1 MEKFFILIYNYFERN
16 RPAFL
21 ITFIVSFLLAGWFAS
36 RVHFEEDISKVLPRD
51 KKTEKLN
58 QVFQNSKFIDKLVV
72 MVSLKDTNRI
82 AEPDSL
88 VAFADRFV
96 VAAQQKLSPYIS
108 RINDK
113 VDGNAAM
120 QFFNVINDHLPVF
133 LNQKDYESIDSL
145 ITPATIQKTLENDF
159 RTLSSPAG
167 IVLKKIISAD
177 PVGISLLGLKKLQ
190 QLQYDDNFEL
200 YDDYII
206 TKNHQHLLFFITP
219 AYPPNNTG
227 KNAQLLQGIDDI
239 KDSLSNSSLKNVSA
253 SYFGAV
259 AVSVGN
265 ALQLRKDTIFT
276 QGITLIFLIFFIDFY
291 FRKKRAAFI
300 ILVPVV
306 FGALFSLSAIYFI
319 KGSISV
325 IALGAGSVVLGVAV
339 NYSLHLFNHYRH
351 TKSIRDVIRDL
362 ALPLTVG
369 SFTTI
374 GGFLCLEFVQS
385 EMLRDLGLFAAF
397 SLIGASLCTLI
408 ILPHL
413 IASKK
418 EQEQHV
424 FSKYSW
430 IDRISAF
437 RPEYNKFIVL
447 AIFLLSFVFLY
458 TARWVGFEPDLTKM
472 NYMSDK
478 LIQSENN
485 LKKIN
490 VFSLQSVYL
499 VSDGK
504 NLNEALVN
512 NERTITKVERL
523 RAKGIINKYSAV
535 SSLVISDSLQKARI
549 DQWNRYWTA
558 EKKQSLI
565 AELKKQGERLKFKAE
580 AFDHFN
586 AWLNQDFGLV
596 DTSSMALFR
605 KNFLDDYISEK
616 PGNTTVVTLVK
627 VGAENK
633 QSVYKAFEND
643 PNVTVLDKQY
653 LTGRFVDLINNDFS
667 SIAWMSSILVF
678 TVLLLTYGRIEL
690 TLVSFIPMF
699 ITFIWILGIM
709 GILGIKFNIINI
721 IISAFIFG
729 LGDDYSLFIMDGLL
743 QEYKT
748 GRKNLSSYKSSIFL
762 SAITTVAGLGVLI
775 FAKHPAL
782 RSIAVISIVGIVCV
796 VIMSQILIPFLFAF
810 LIKNRIL
817 KNKFPWTLSGL
828 FKSIFSFSYFTIGS
842 LILVLAGFILVRLN
856 PFNREKGKYIYH
868 FLVSKYCWSLMYIM
882 GNVKKRIINPSKE
895 DFSKPAVIV
904 CNHQSFLDILST
916 VMLHP
921 RLILFTNRWVWNSPV
936 FGAVVRMADYYP
948 IMEGVEGDMERIA
961 DRIKHGYSIVVFP
974 EGTRSVDGTIGR
986 FHKGAFYL
994 AERLQLDILPILI
1007 HGSGYTMTKNDF
1019 LLKDGTITLKFLPR
1033 IKPDNTAYGN
1043 GYAERAKITGRYF
1056 RDQYR
1061 QLQTTIEQPAY
1072 FKEKLIYNY
1081 IYKGPVLEWYL
1092 RIKLRLEKNYRQFH
1106 ELLPKKGKFLD
1117 IGCGYGF
1124 MSYILHFCSPERE
1137 MTGIDYDEE
1146 KVETANHCFS
1156 RDELVQFI
1164 CEDIN
1169 SYSFE
1174 KYDGII
1180 VSDLLHYLQPV
1191 QQTDILQKCMNSLN
1205 PGGIILI
1212 REGNAELGQRH
1223 RGTRLTEFFSTRLF
1237 GFNKTTEDG
1246 LSFLSGQAI
1255 RRIVMEKNM
1264 ECAEVDNTKYTSNVI
1279 FIVKHVQ
1286 HAVHE
1291 KI

>member
-1 MEKFFILIYNYFERN
+1 MEKLFTVIYNYFERN

-36 RVHFEEDISKVLPRD
+36 RVRFEEDISKVLPKD
-51 KKTEKLN
+51 KKVEKLN

-72 MVSLKDTNRI
+72 MISLRDSVAP

-88 VAFADRFV
+88 VAFADHFV
-96 VAAQQKLSPYIS
+96 NAAQRNLSPYIS

-113 VDGNAAM
+113 VDENATM

-133 LNQKDYESIDSL
+133 LDQKDYASIDSL
-145 ITPATIQKTLENDF
+145 ITPAGIQKTLENDF
-159 RTLSSPAG
+159 KTLSSPAG
-167 IVLKKIISAD
+167 IVLKKIITAD
-177 PVGISLLGLKKLQ
+177 PVGISFLGLKKLQ

-200 YDDYII
+200 YDNYII
-206 TKNHQHLLFFITP
+206 TKDHRHLLLFITP

-227 KNAQLLQGIDDI
+227 RNARLLQGIDDI
-239 KDSLSNSSLKNVSA
+239 KDSISSSSLKKVSA

-265 ALQLRKDTIFT
+265 ALQLRKDTIIT
-276 QGITLIFLIFFIDFY
+276 QGITVIFLILFIDFY

-300 ILVPVV
+300 ILVPVI
-306 FGALFSLSAIYFI
+306 FGAMFSLAAIYFI
-319 KGSISV
+319 KGTISV

-351 TKSIRDVIRDL
+351 VKSIPDVIRDL

-385 EMLRDLGLFAAF
+385 EMLKDLGLFAAF

-408 ILPHL
+408 FLPHL
-413 IASKK
+413 IASKE
-418 EQEQHV
+418 EQEHHTV
-424 FSKYSW
+424 LKYSW
-430 IDRISAF
+430 IDKISAY

-447 AIFLLSFVFLY
+447 GIFLLTLVFLY

-472 NYMSDK
+472 NYMPDK
-478 LIQSENN
+478 LVQAEND

-499 VSDGK
+499 VSDGR

-512 NERTITKVERL
+512 NERTLTKVEQL
-523 RAKGIINKYSAV
+523 REQGIINKYSAV
-535 SSLVISDSLQKARI
+535 SSLFISDSLQQARI
-549 DQWNRYWTA
+549 DQWNRYWTP

-565 AELKKQGERLKFKAE
+565 LALKKQGEALKFKAE
-580 AFDHFN
+580 AFDHFSV
-586 AWLNQDFGLV
+586 WLNQNFSQV
-596 DTSSMALFR
+596 DSASMAIFR
-605 KNFLDDYISEK
+605 KNFLDDYITEK

-627 VGAENK
+627 VGPENK
-633 QSVYKAFEND
+633 QSVYKAFEDD
-643 PNVTVLDKQY
+643 PHVTVLDKQY
-653 LTGRFVDLINNDFS
+653 LTGKFIDLINNDFS

-709 GILGIKFNIINI
+709 GIMGIKFNIINI

-748 GRKNLSSYKSSIFL
+748 GKKNLSSYKSSIFL

-782 RSIAVISIVGIVCV
+782 RSIAIISIVGIICV

-810 LIKNRIL
+810 LIKNRIR
-817 KNKFPWTLSGL
+817 KNKFPWTLLGL
-828 FKSIFSFSYFTIGS
+828 FKSIFSFSYFTVGS
-842 LILVLAGFILVRLN
+842 LILTLAGLILVRLN
-856 PFNREKGKYIYH
+856 PFNQEKGKYAYH

-882 GNVKKRIINPSKE
+882 GNVKKRIVNPGKE
-895 DFSKPAVIV
+895 DFSNPAVLV
-904 CNHQSFLDILST
+904 CNHQSFLDILTT

-921 RLILFTNRWVWNSPV
+921 RLILFTNHWVWNSPV
-936 FGAVVRMADYYP
+936 FGSVVRMADYYP

-961 DRIKHGYSIVVFP
+961 DRVNHGYSIVVFP
-974 EGTRSVDGTIGR
+974 EGTRSLDGTIGR
-986 FHKGAFYL
+986 FHKGAFFL
-994 AERLQLDILPILI
+994 AERLQLDLLPILI
-1007 HGSGYTMTKNDF
+1007 HGSGYTMTKSDF
-1019 LLKDGTITLKFLPR
+1019 LLKDGTITVKFLPR
-1033 IKPDNTAYGN
+1033 IKADDASFGN
-1043 GYAERAKITGRYF
+1043 GYAERAKMIGRYF
-1056 RDQYR
+1056 REEYG
-1061 QLQTTIEQPAY
+1061 QLRDAIERPAY
-1072 FKEKLIYNY
+1072 FREKLIYNY

-1092 RIKLRLEKNYRQFH
+1092 RIKLRLEKNYQQFH

-1124 MSYILHFCSPERE
+1124 MSYMLHFCSSSRE
-1137 MTGIDYDEE
+1137 MIGIDYDEE
-1146 KVETANHCFS
+1146 KIETANHCFS
-1156 RDELVQFI
+1156 RNDQVRFI
-1164 CEDIN
+1164 CTDVN

-1180 VSDLLHYLQPV
+1180 VSDILHYLRPS
-1191 QQTDILQKCMNSLN
+1191 QQTSIVQKCINNLN
-1205 PGGIILI
+1205 PGGIIII
-1212 REGNAELGQRH
+1212 REGNADLARRH
-1223 RGTRLTEFFSTRLF
+1223 RGTKLTEFFSTSFF
-1237 GFNKTTEDG
+1237 GFNKTTGDG
-1246 LSFLSGQAI
+1246 LSFLSGQSI
-1255 RRIVMEKNM
+1255 RKIALETNM
-1264 ECAEVDNTKYTSNVI
+1264 ECTEMDNTKYTSNVI
-1279 FIVKHVQ
+1279 FLVKHAQ